1 MSLSEASSSRF
12 TGPAPSRP
20 FPLGL
25 STAPAGYSDD
35 SVNLA
40 VFAPGVESLMVFVQP
55 PGHTWRATVLPDL
68 TDGVHHGVVGELPV
82 GSRYGLL
89 PLPDAGARPGVNP
102 HAVQL
107 LLDPYSR
114 GVDER
119 VGPEGC
125 LYSSVRLEDTFDWV
139 GDEAP
144 LTPWRDTVLYEA
156 HVKGLTMLHPGIPEE
171 IRGSYAALGHPALIT
186 HLQELGVT
194 ALELLPIHFHL
205 DEPHLQELGLPNY
218 WGYNTLGYF
227 APQVSYASRAA
238 QEAGLQAVQDELK
251 TAIKALHAAGIEVI
265 LDVVYNHTAEGRR
278 DRPALSWR
286 GLADRTYYRHDGD
299 AYVDTTGCGNTL
311 DFSQPRVVQL
321 ALDSLRYWVEEFH
334 IDGFRFDLAVSMSRN
349 QRNEFR
355 PDHPFL
361 IAAAT
366 DSALAGVKL
375 ISEPWDLGPDGWQT
389 GRFPP
394 GWADWNDHFR
404 DSVRDF
410 WLTDAA
416 AQRHGGQTGPL
427 SRLADSLAGSV
438 ELFAASGRSQLAS
451 VNFVTAHDGFTLR
464 DLVTYDRKH
473 NEDNGEQN
481 RDGSDGNHSWNHGVE
496 GPSENGAIEAARSQT
511 SRNLMATLMLS
522 LGVPMIT
529 AGDELGRTQRG
540 NNNAYCQDNDMTWL
554 DWTLDPVARE
564 MLAATKR
571 LIRVRHEFLE
581 RQPRS
586 YPARGKDAYLHWYGS
601 DGLPMS
607 PEQWRAPNNRVL
619 QLRMGSAKGVL
630 DGLIVINA
638 SQADIDVV
646 LPKVSSSES
655 AGDTYRLQLTTA
667 ADHELVRGTEATA
680 GSKHRVPANSVNVFR
695 C

>member
-1 MSLSEASSSRF
+1 MSLREVPSSRI
-12 TGPAPSRP
+12 TRPAPSRS
-20 FPLGL
+20 FPLGV

-35 SVNLA
+35 AVNLA
-40 VFAPGVESLMVFVQP
+40 VFAPDVDSLMVFVQP
-55 PGHTWRATVLPDL
+55 PGRMWRSTVLPDL
-68 TDGVHHGVVGELPV
+68 TDGVHHGVIADLPV

-89 PLPDAGARPGVNP
+89 PLAEGSSGRGVSP
-102 HAVQL
+102 QTVQL
-107 LLDPYSR
+107 LLDPYGR
-114 GVDER
+114 GIDER

-125 LYSSVRLEDTFDWV
+125 LYSSVRLEDSFDWD
-139 GDEAP
+139 GDTAP

-156 HVKGLTMLHPGIPEE
+156 HVKGLTMLHPDIPAD
-171 IRGSYAALGHPALIT
+171 IRGSYAALAHPALLT

-194 ALELLPIHFHL
+194 AVELLPIHFHL

-227 APQVSYASRAA
+227 APQVSYASAAARA
-238 QEAGLQAVQDELK
+238 AGLQAVQDELK
-251 TAIKALHAAGIEVI
+251 TAIKALHGAGIEVI
-265 LDVVYNHTAEGRR
+265 LDVVYNHTAEGTI

-286 GLADRTYYRHDGD
+286 GLADRTYYRHDGA
-299 AYVDTTGCGNTL
+299 AYDDTTGCGNTL
-311 DFSQPRVVQL
+311 DFSKPRVVQL

-334 IDGFRFDLAVSMSRN
+334 IDGFRFDLAVSLSRN
-349 QRNEFR
+349 EANEFR
-355 PDHPFL
+355 PGHPFL

-366 DSALAGVKL
+366 DSTLAGVKL

-404 DSVRDF
+404 DSIRDF
-410 WLTDAA
+410 WLTDQAA
-416 AQRHGGQTGPL
+416 MRHGGHTGPL
-427 SRLADSLAGSV
+427 SRLADSLAGSL
-438 ELFAASGRSQLAS
+438 ELFAASGRGQLS
-451 VNFVTAHDGFTLR
+451 SINFITAHDGFTLR
-464 DLVTYDRKH
+464 DLVSYDRKH

-481 RDGSDGNHSWNHGVE
+481 RDGSDGNRSWNHGVE
-496 GPSENGAIEAARSQT
+496 GPSENEAIEAARGLT
-511 SRNLMATLMLS
+511 SRNMMATLMLS

-529 AGDELGRTQRG
+529 AGDELGRTQHG
-540 NNNAYCQDNDMTWL
+540 NNNAYCQDNEMTWL
-554 DWTLDPVARE
+554 DWTLDPAARE

-571 LIRVRHEFLE
+571 LIRVRREFLE

-586 YPARGKDAYLHWYGS
+586 YPAPGKGAYLHWYAAN
-601 DGLPMS
+601 GLPMS
-607 PEQWRAPNNRVL
+607 PEQWRAPDNRVL

-638 SQADIDVV
+638 SLTDVDVV
-646 LPKVSSSES
+646 LPADASSER

-667 ADHELVRGTEATA
+667 SNYEKVRGTEARA